1 MNLAQLTKIV
11 SDEAAAFAYVE
22 SLRWPNGPTCPH
34 CGATDRINRLE
45 GVKDKKGNA
54 RPGLWKCYHC
64 RGQFT
69 VRKGT
74 IFEESPIP
82 LGKWVLAIHL
92 MCSSKKGISANQ
104 LKRELGISYQSAWF
118 LCHRI
123 RLAMSQ
129 EPMASLLGGENKF
142 VELDETFVGGKPKNN
157 KHRNK
162 TAKAG
167 KKIAVMTLIDREG
180 RAVALKVPNVKK
192 ATLQKIAQPMVDKS
206 ATIVTDSH
214 LAYEGI
220 DQHFAAHH
228 TVDHSK
234 QFVRGVILHTNFAE
248 SYHSLLKRG
257 LIGAFHHVS
266 AEHLDRYLAEFSF
279 RWNTRHDTDGQRT
292 EAAIR
297 ATEGKRLTYKPLTK
311 H

>member
-129 EPMASLLGGENKF
+129 EPMASLLGGENNF

-180 RAVALKVPNVKK
+180 RAVAVKVPNVKK

-266 AEHLDRYLAEFSF
+266 AEHLDRYLTEFSF
-279 RWNTRHDTDGQRT
+279 RWNTRHDTDGSRT
-292 EAAIR
+292 ETAIKG
-297 ATEGKRLTYKPLTK
+297 AEGKRLTYKPLTT